1 VRKISLFLVVISTF
15 LFLIALTIINNT
27 IRISIYSKRFLI
39 RTMQLVGATRGFIR
53 KPFIIQSAIHGF
65 LAALVAM
72 SLLMGLLYLIEKEFL
87 LMFSFE
93 STYLLF
99 LLGFSIIITGVLINI
114 ISTYFSVNRYLSI
127 SEDKLYY

>member
-1 VRKISLFLVVISTF
+1 
-15 LFLIALTIINNT
+15 
-27 IRISIYSKRFLI
+27 
-39 RTMQLVGATRGFIR
+39 
-53 KPFIIQSAIHGF
+53 

-72 SLLMGLLYLIEKEFL
+72 SLLIGLLYLIEKEFF

-99 LLGFSIIITGVLINI
+99 LLGASIIITGILINV
-114 ISTYFSVNRYLSI
+114 ISTFFSVNRYLSI

>member
-1 VRKISLFLVVISTF
+1 
-15 LFLIALTIINNT
+15 
-27 IRISIYSKRFLI
+27 
-39 RTMQLVGATRGFIR
+39 MQLVGATRAFIR
-53 KPFIIQSAIHGF
+53 GPFLIQSAIQGL

-72 SLLMGLLYLIEKEFL
+72 SLLIGLLYLIEKEFF

-99 LLGFSIIITGVLINI
+99 LLGASIIITGILINV
-114 ISTYFSVNRYLSI
+114 ISTFFSVNRYLSI